1 MNLFLMISF
10 VCFFIFILDA
20 SFRMSKAEDELAEA
34 KALSFFFG
42 GMTVATIVVL
52 GLTIFLDGP
61 AWAGSAVTLIAGAWG
76 AGAKMQADH
85 ARNIEESMVQEIN
98 KKRSDM
104 IAML

>member
-20 SFRMSKAEDELAEA
+20 SFRMSKAEDELSEA
-34 KALSFFFG
+34 KALVFFFT
-42 GMTVATIVVL
+42 GMTVVSIVVV

-61 AWAGSAVTLIAGAWG
+61 AWAGSAATLIAGAWG
-76 AGAKMQADH
+76 AGAKMQHDH
-85 ARNIEESMVQEIN
+85 ARSIQESIVQELN